1 MEEGKEK
8 VRRTI
13 IVLFSWLLCVYQ
25 PAAGAADLLS
35 PPVKSGALFS
45 IQNASHTLYL
55 FGTIHVGTPDFYPL
69 EARAMQAMAQ
79 APVIALE
86 LDPGQTQVMQAA
98 VQKYGLYPPGQT
110 FKTALS
116 PTQQR
121 PLLAALKKYNL
132 APDNLLRFK
141 PWMLAMALT
150 LNEFIDKGY
159 QPELAIDSY
168 IANYAQQ
175 HDKPIVELE
184 GAAAQMALFG
194 QLNDKQQISL
204 LQDTIR
210 ELSHPD
216 TAQKVVELAEVWRTA
231 NVGELESLLRDMRTD
246 HSVAGKFATD
256 VLLDQRNPKLA
267 DGIAGLL
274 QKQDQAF
281 AAIGI
286 LHLAG
291 PNSVPAL
298 LEQRGYRVQRI
309 Y

>member
-1 MEEGKEK
+1 M
-8 VRRTI
+8 RRTI

-25 PAAGAADLLS
+25 PAASAAGPTS
-35 PPVKSGALFS
+35 AVAGGGALFS
-45 IQNASHTLYL
+45 IQDDSHTLYL

-69 EARAMQAMAQ
+69 EARAMRAMTE

-86 LDPGQTQVMQAA
+86 LDPGQTRIMQAA
-98 VQKYGLYPPGQT
+98 VQKYGLYPPGQS

-116 PTQQR
+116 PAQQR
-121 PLLAALKKYNL
+121 PLLEALKKYNL
-132 APDNLLRFK
+132 VPDNLLRFK

-204 LQDTIR
+204 LQDTIS

-216 TAQKVVELAEVWRTA
+216 TAQKIVALAEVWRTA
-231 NVGELESLLRDMRTD
+231 NVTELESLLRDMRTD

-256 VLLDQRNPKLA
+256 ILLDQRNPKLA
-267 DGIAGLL
+267 DGIASLL
-274 QKQDQAF
+274 KKQDQAF

>member
-1 MEEGKEK
+1 M
-8 VRRTI
+8 RRSI

-25 PAAGAADLLS
+25 PAASAADNAPAS
-35 PPVKSGALFS
+35 ANRGALFS
-45 IQNASHTLYL
+45 IQDANHTLFL

-79 APVIALE
+79 APLIALE
-86 LDPGQTQVMQAA
+86 LDPGQTRIMQAA

-116 PTQQR
+116 PAQQR

-184 GAAAQMALFG
+184 GAAAQIALFN

-210 ELSHPD
+210 ELSHAD
-216 TAQKVVELAEVWRTA
+216 TAQKIVELAEVWRTA
-231 NVGELESLLRDMRTD
+231 NVGELERLLREMRTD
-246 HSVAGKFATD
+246 HSVAGKFAID

-267 DGIAGLL
+267 DGIANLL
-274 QKQDQAF
+274 KQQDRVF

-291 PNSVPAL
+291 PTSVPAL